1 MQCGALWSFVAD
13 YVAAEVTYMKR
24 IILTLFI
31 SLLLCMSA
39 AFPAAAA
46 GDSGYGRLADEA
58 ALLYDHEAED
68 ISAKLDGISKAHNF
82 DVAIVTVNSLD
93 GKSATEFADDYYDE
107 NGYGSDGIMLLLTMD
122 DRDWAITT
130 RGFGITAFTDAGQ
143 SYIMDNVLD
152 SLGEGKYYTAFYDF
166 AYYCDDLLTQAE
178 NGTPYDVKSNENES
192 SEKKNPVIWIP
203 VSVIL
208 GALISLLLKKQKKKS
223 LKNVKFKKD
232 AADYTAAGSLTVTGR
247 TDTFLSRTV
256 DRRAKPKD
264 GGSGGSSTYTSSSGA
279 THGGSS
285 GKF

>member
-1 MQCGALWSFVAD
+1 
-13 YVAAEVTYMKR
+13 MKR
-24 IILTLFI
+24 ILLTLFV

-39 AFPAAAA
+39 VLPAAA
-46 GDSGYGRLADEA
+46 GNSDYSRLTDDA
-58 ALLYDHEAED
+58 ALLYEHEAED
-68 ISAKLDGISKAHNF
+68 ISAKLDEISKAHNF

-93 GKSATEFADDYYDE
+93 GKTATEFADDYYDE
-107 NGYGSDGIMLLLTMD
+107 NGYRSDGIMLLLAMD

-143 SYIMDNVLD
+143 SYIMDKVLD
-152 SLGEGKYYTAFYDF
+152 SLGEDKYYTAFYDF

-178 NGTPYDVKSNENES
+178 NGTPYDVKSNENEAS
-192 SEKKNPVIWIP
+192 KKNNPVIWIP

-208 GALISLLLKKQKKKS
+208 GALISLLMKKQKKKS

-264 GGSGGSSTYTSSSGA
+264 GGSGGSSTHTSSSGA